1 MEKKQTIASKVR
13 IETRV
18 STLSIQDKSLHQKL
32 LDVINTFGKI
42 VGYKV
47 NIKNPVAFLYTNNE
61 QTGKE
66 IRKKQSPVQ

>member
-1 MEKKQTIASKVR
+1 
-13 IETRV
+13 V